1 MEATQSNPAMA
12 LLQQAMELISPK
24 MSIPVVIDYDA
35 ITKAA
40 VRTVAEERKKIYN
53 RVLFTQK
60 EAQDTYGKSVIN
72 ALVKRGFLQ
81 QYKFDTREAVDRE
94 GNPIIKAKGVIYY
107 RIAEIEKAIED
118 FLFFDC
124 DGLKFLYIA
133 LQ

>member
-12 LLQQAMELISPK
+12 LLQRAMELISPK

-118 FLFFDC
+118 
-124 DGLKFLYIA
+124 GNILKGTRRGTI
-133 LQ
+133 

>member
-60 EAQDTYGKSVIN
+60 EAQDNI
-72 ALVKRGFLQ
+72 R
-81 QYKFDTREAVDRE
+81 
-94 GNPIIKAKGVIYY
+94 
-107 RIAEIEKAIED
+107 
-118 FLFFDC
+118 
-124 DGLKFLYIA
+124 
-133 LQ
+133 

>member
-53 RVLFTQK
+53 RVLFTQRK
-60 EAQDTYGKSVIN
+60 HKTHTVNRLSM
-72 ALVKRGFLQ
+72 
-81 QYKFDTREAVDRE
+81 
-94 GNPIIKAKGVIYY
+94 PW
-107 RIAEIEKAIED
+107 
-118 FLFFDC
+118 
-124 DGLKFLYIA
+124 
-133 LQ
+133 

>member
-12 LLQQAMELISPK
+12 LLQQAKELISPK

-118 FLFFDC
+118 
-124 DGLKFLYIA
+124 GNILKGTRRGTI
-133 LQ
+133 

>member
-1 MEATQSNPAMA
+1 M
-12 LLQQAMELISPK
+12 
-24 MSIPVVIDYDA
+24 
-35 ITKAA
+35 
-40 VRTVAEERKKIYN
+40 
-53 RVLFTQK
+53 LFTQK

-118 FLFFDC
+118 
-124 DGLKFLYIA
+124 GNILKGTRRGTI
-133 LQ
+133 

>member
-24 MSIPVVIDYDA
+24 KSIPVVIDYDA

-118 FLFFDC
+118 
-124 DGLKFLYIA
+124 GNILKGTRRGTI
-133 LQ
+133 

>member
-53 RVLFTQK
+53 RVLFAQK

>member
-60 EAQDTYGKSVIN
+60 EAQETDGKSVIN

-118 FLFFDC
+118 
-124 DGLKFLYIA
+124 GNILKGTRRGTI
-133 LQ
+133 

>member
-24 MSIPVVIDYDA
+24 MSIPVVIDYAA

-118 FLFFDC
+118 
-124 DGLKFLYIA
+124 GNILKGTRRGTI
-133 LQ
+133 

>member
-40 VRTVAEERKKIYN
+40 VRTVAKERKKIYN

-118 FLFFDC
+118 
-124 DGLKFLYIA
+124 GNILKGTRRGTI
-133 LQ
+133 

>member
-118 FLFFDC
+118 WNI
-124 DGLKFLYIA
+124 LKGTRRGTI
-133 LQ
+133 

>member
-1 MEATQSNPAMA
+1 MNYGSN
-12 LLQQAMELISPK
+12 
-24 MSIPVVIDYDA
+24 SIKSGYGPSSTGHGTDLPQNEHSCSNRLRCHYESCGKDSSRG
-35 ITKAA
+35 K
-40 VRTVAEERKKIYN
+40 EKIYN

-118 FLFFDC
+118 
-124 DGLKFLYIA
+124 GNILKGTRRGTI
-133 LQ
+133 

>member
-94 GNPIIKAKGVIYY
+94 GNPIIKAKGVFYY
-107 RIAEIEKAIED
+107 RRVEIEKAIED
-118 FLFFDC
+118 VNI
-124 DGLKFLYIA
+124 LKGTRRGTI
-133 LQ
+133 

>member
-1 MEATQSNPAMA
+1 MEATQSNPAMS

-24 MSIPVVIDYDA
+24 MIIPVLIDYDA

-118 FLFFDC
+118 
-124 DGLKFLYIA
+124 GNILKGTRRGTI
-133 LQ
+133 

>member
-40 VRTVAEERKKIYN
+40 VRTVAEEREKIYN

-118 FLFFDC
+118 
-124 DGLKFLYIA
+124 GNILKGTRRGTI
-133 LQ
+133 

>member
-40 VRTVAEERKKIYN
+40 VRTVAAERKKIYN

-118 FLFFDC
+118 
-124 DGLKFLYIA
+124 GNILKGTRRGTI
-133 LQ
+133 

>member
-40 VRTVAEERKKIYN
+40 VRTGAEERKKIYN

-118 FLFFDC
+118 
-124 DGLKFLYIA
+124 GNILKGTRRGTI
-133 LQ
+133 

>member
-94 GNPIIKAKGVIYY
+94 GNPITKAKGVIYY

-118 FLFFDC
+118 
-124 DGLKFLYIA
+124 GNILKGTRRGTI
-133 LQ
+133 

>member
-40 VRTVAEERKKIYN
+40 VRTVAEVMKKIYN

-94 GNPIIKAKGVIYY
+94 GNPIIKAKVVIYY

-118 FLFFDC
+118 
-124 DGLKFLYIA
+124 GNILKGTI
-133 LQ
+133 

>member
-81 QYKFDTREAVDRE
+81 QYKFGTREAVDRE

-118 FLFFDC
+118 
-124 DGLKFLYIA
+124 GNILKGTRRGTI
-133 LQ
+133 

>member
-94 GNPIIKAKGVIYY
+94 GNPIIKAKVVIYY

-118 FLFFDC
+118 
-124 DGLKFLYIA
+124 GNILKGTRRGTI
-133 LQ
+133 